1 MRELPGRG
9 QPPIRVPFTFF
20 ARADALPSTLRAV
33 ATASY
38 VAEEGASISHCE
50 IRLPLALVCV
60 PVKLPDNKLPVM
72 ALQNEEGRGG
82 SGGGGGGSKGDDR
95 GGGGGGCR
103 GGDTPPPAT
112 FHVTLEMNRPLAPIA
127 SLFRDLL
134 QTASG
139 DATRKAIGGVTPLDP
154 TTLSLRYSCGLEVSV
169 LSFTGEDHAE
179 ARGVQGGGGGHRQAE
194 RGLGRYRIES
204 SAFEGLAM
212 LSEEL
217 LDRLRVFFADGGP
230 AGEAREGI
238 DANFSPTAPLPSLSY
253 PPGSSQPPSLTH
265 PSSPPGHP
273 SSLTHPP
280 SLSHRPSS
288 HAPAFAAHLSEPIP
302 FAAYASTIADHL
314 RCRRALREETIA
326 LGRRAAEIGS
336 LERVPSLNLNPPP
349 PTYRPPPYS
358 PPYTPPYT
366 PP

>member
-1 MRELPGRG
+1 DTSHPYPPTPKLSTDPVVVVRELPGRG

-50 IRLPLALVCV
+50 IRLPLALVCA
-60 PVKLPDNKLPVM
+60 PVKLPDNKLPVV

-154 TTLSLRYSCGLEVSV
+154 TTLSLR
-169 LSFTGEDHAE
+169 
-179 ARGVQGGGGGHRQAE
+179 
-194 RGLGRYRIES
+194 
-204 SAFEGLAM
+204 
-212 LSEEL
+212 
-217 LDRLRVFFADGGP
+217 
-230 AGEAREGI
+230 
-238 DANFSPTAPLPSLSY
+238 
-253 PPGSSQPPSLTH
+253 
-265 PSSPPGHP
+265 
-273 SSLTHPP
+273 
-280 SLSHRPSS
+280 
-288 HAPAFAAHLSEPIP
+288 
-302 FAAYASTIADHL
+302 
-314 RCRRALREETIA
+314 
-326 LGRRAAEIGS
+326 
-336 LERVPSLNLNPPP
+336 
-349 PTYRPPPYS
+349 
-358 PPYTPPYT
+358 
-366 PP
+366 